1 MKTPLDDA
9 LRSFADQDR
18 VRLHMPGH
26 KGRGFAGARPVSYTH
41 LTLPTKLEV

>member
-18 VRLHMPGH
+18 VRL
-26 KGRGFAGARPVSYTH
+26 AGIKAMKHSGVRVTEMLREKSVWRY
-41 LTLPTKLEV
+41 